1 MDGRELRQTFIKVIG
16 EPAGSGWLDKKSE
29 YSFID
34 KGGIKVSELMG
45 LLHAEQSIPTVAD
58 QRRYN
63 LDAQYIGLH
72 IRDESSGD
80 YIIKYNNGSSD
91 SFPVFTPFTNI
102 ITDNQTSSITIPER
116 FSVNDKLTQFDRIT
130 GTTTSAGTID
140 SQTNESTLTATASTF
155 VTSGVQP
162 RDIVHNTTDG
172 SIFSGYV
179 LEVSS
184 ETALITAMFEDAD
197 GSITKGWGSGD
208 TFVIQPQGRKQL
220 VIDPPPSNSGN
231 TVTVYQIV
239 KPLPV
244 FADFRIFGFP
254 EQYSMAAVYF
264 AASIYKRRDQD
275 FKKADSFF
283 ALADNELRLIKD
295 ASDTAYHKGRT
306 MRINMRKRARI

>member
-1 MDGRELRQTFIKVIG
+1 
-16 EPAGSGWLDKKSE
+16 
-29 YSFID
+29 
-34 KGGIKVSELMG
+34 
-45 LLHAEQSIPTVAD
+45 
-58 QRRYN
+58 
-63 LDAQYIGLH
+63 
-72 IRDESSGD
+72 
-80 YIIKYNNGSSD
+80 
-91 SFPVFTPFTNI
+91 
-102 ITDNQTSSITIPER
+102 
-116 FSVNDKLTQFDRIT
+116 
-130 GTTTSAGTID
+130 
-140 SQTNESTLTATASTF
+140 
-155 VTSGVQP
+155 
-162 RDIVHNTTDG
+162 NTTDG

-220 VIDPPPSNSGN
+220 VIDPPPSTTGH

-283 ALADNELRLIKD
+283 QLADNELRLIKD

>member
-1 MDGRELRQTFIKVIG
+1 MRQNFIKVIG
-16 EPAGSGWLDKKSE
+16 EPAGSGWLDTKSE

-34 KGGIKVSELMG
+34 KGGIKVGELMG
-45 LLHAEQSIPTVAD
+45 LLHAEQSISTVAD

-72 IRDESSGD
+72 IRNESSGD

-91 SFPVFTPFTNI
+91 SFPVFRPFTNI
-102 ITDNQTSSITIPER
+102 VTDNQTSSITIPER
-116 FSVNDKLTQFDRIT
+116 FSISDKLIQFDRIT
-130 GTTTSAGTID
+130 GTTTSAGAID
-140 SQTNESTLTATASTF
+140 SQTNESTLIASASTF
-155 VTSGVQP
+155 ITDGVQP

-208 TFVIQPQGRKQL
+208 TFAIQPQGRKQL
-220 VIDPPPSNSGN
+220 VIDPPPSTTGH

-239 KPLPV
+239 KSLPV

-283 ALADNELRLIKD
+283 QLADNELRLIKD